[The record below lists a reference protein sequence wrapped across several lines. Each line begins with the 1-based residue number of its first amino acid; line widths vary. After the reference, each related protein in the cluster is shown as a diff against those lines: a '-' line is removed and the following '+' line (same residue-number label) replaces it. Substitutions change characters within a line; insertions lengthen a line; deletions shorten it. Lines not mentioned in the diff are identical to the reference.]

1 MTSSTVDQQGDVAE
15 QNSDERRSPREVLS
29 AFEDQMKQKV
39 KRFDLRVLG
48 NKRKLEKI
56 HGHLNMYLDG
66 CQKSFE
72 RKLDEF
78 DARVDEL
85 AAKIEAYEKK
95 LSAQPEVRVRE
106 SKDE

>member
-1 MTSSTVDQQGDVAE
+1 MTSPTVDQKDAAAE
-15 QNSDERRSPREVLS
+15 KSSDERRSPREVLA
-29 AFEDQMKQKV
+29 AFDDQMKRKV

-56 HGHLNMYLDG
+56 RGHLNVYLDE

-72 RKLDEF
+72 RRLDEF

-85 AAKIEAYEKK
+85 AVRIEAYEEK
-95 LSAQPEVRVRE
+95 LSLQTHE
-106 SKDE
+106 